1 MLTWSSMQLGVDT
14 VPVLVGPV
22 SYLLLSKA
30 AKGVE
35 KSFSLLSLL
44 DSILPI
50 YKEVVTELKAAGA
63 SWIQFDEPTLVKDL
77 AAHEL
82 AAFSSAYA
90 ALESALSGLNV

>member
-1 MLTWSSMQLGVDT
+1 MLTCSSMQLGVAT

-50 YKEVVTELKAAGA
+50 YK
-63 SWIQFDEPTLVKDL
+63 
-77 AAHEL
+77 
-82 AAFSSAYA
+82 
-90 ALESALSGLNV
+90 